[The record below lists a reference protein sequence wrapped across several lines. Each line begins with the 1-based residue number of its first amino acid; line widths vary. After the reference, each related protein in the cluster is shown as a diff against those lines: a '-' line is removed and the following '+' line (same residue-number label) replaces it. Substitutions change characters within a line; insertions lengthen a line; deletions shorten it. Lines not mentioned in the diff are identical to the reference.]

1 MTTSSGYFRAGS
13 KLDGLW
19 RTPSIA
25 TPSWLF
31 HDTTSSVLV
40 VQLAVCALKSVSLR
54 GSVRLKPDATS
65 RTPDATSRTVDATSR
80 TLDATYTSGIV
91 FASAP
96 RYAYAAPSTDNEK
109 LEPTMRSEGPIF
121 AIDFVCASRRNK
133 YEYVRSLAE
142 KNRPFRFHAT
152 IDGS

>member
-19 RTPSIA
+19 RTPSIV

-40 VQLAVCALKSVSLR
+40 VQLAVCELKSVSLR

-65 RTPDATSRTVDATSR
+65 RTPDATC
-80 TLDATYTSGIV
+80 TSGIV
-91 FASAP
+91 LASAP
-96 RYAYAAPSTDNEK
+96 RYANAAPSAESEK
-109 LEPTMRSEGPIF
+109 LELTVCSEGPIF
-121 AIDFVCASRRNK
+121 VI
-133 YEYVRSLAE
+133 
-142 KNRPFRFHAT
+142 P
-152 IDGS
+152 